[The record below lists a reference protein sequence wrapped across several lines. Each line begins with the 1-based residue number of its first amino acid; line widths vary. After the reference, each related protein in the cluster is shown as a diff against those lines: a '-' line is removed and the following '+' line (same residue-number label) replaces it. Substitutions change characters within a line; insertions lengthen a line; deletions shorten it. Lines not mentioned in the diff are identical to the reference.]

1 MHQYNISYLKY
12 VFLYFINIRKT
23 NEEKYMP
30 LNVKK
35 TYVYKIIFIK
45 YIMKKKNILVYSVF
59 KYVNT
64 FFRTFI
70 LEMLNATN
78 LLSLLEFLFVS
89 G

>member
-1 MHQYNISYLKY
+1 MKKNICLLM
-12 VFLYFINIRKT
+12 F
-23 NEEKYMP
+23 
-30 LNVKK
+30 KK
-35 TYVYKIIFIK
+35 HMYIKLFFIK
-45 YIMKKKNILVYSVF
+45 YIMKKNHIILVYSVF

-70 LEMLNATN
+70 LELLNATN